1 MIGRNVWAV
10 QPRGTDSVEQSR
22 YNGLQDD
29 LSLLQTDGQAQEDV
43 NGVEDDGDV
52 QGGLPAGVGR
62 DMGVQP
68 RSSNRQRTYNIPLP
82 WPD

>member
-52 QGGLPAGVGR
+52 HG
-62 DMGVQP
+62 
-68 RSSNRQRTYNIPLP
+68 
-82 WPD
+82 